1 MKPHFFDIWQRQ
13 FEIYMVKC
21 KILNTSERDQ
31 FLHCMNKLNT
41 FIRTTMV
48 IAYGKAKGEQMER
61 GKLPENEPWN
71 IHKLKKVWL
80 VCINKLKH
88 SLAFLVYKSFYLRM
102 AKWKKGNAWSKN
114 GTCSRYYEWKNSDSF
129 LIIFFSWQIPDISR
143 RLSSLRIPSKR

>member
-88 SLAFLVYKSFYLRM
+88 SLAFLVYKFFYLRI
-102 AKWKKGNAWSKN
+102 AKVKKGKCLEQKWNMFKILWMEKFWFFP
-114 GTCSRYYEWKNSDSF
+114 YYILLMTDSGYF
-129 LIIFFSWQIPDISR
+129 
-143 RLSSLRIPSKR
+143 